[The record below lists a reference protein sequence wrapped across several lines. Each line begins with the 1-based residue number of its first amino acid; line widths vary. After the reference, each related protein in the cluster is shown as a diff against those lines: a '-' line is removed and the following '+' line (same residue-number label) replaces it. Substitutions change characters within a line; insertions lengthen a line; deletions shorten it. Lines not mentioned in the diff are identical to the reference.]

1 MTSAAATTP
10 AAPDAPVAP
19 NPSADHSP
27 RASTNGSAVSGPSAQ
42 PDGRRERSPS
52 RSPRTQYLPDRPL
65 VLGAGPAGLASA
77 CALHRRGI
85 GPVVLERAEAVCD
98 SWRDRYEGLAI
109 NSTRRLSSLPWMQI
123 DKSSGPWVAS
133 QDLVNYTER
142 YARRFSP
149 DIRFGHDILS
159 VEREGGG
166 WSVRTTCGDY
176 WSPWVV
182 FALGLNATAHMP
194 QWNGA
199 GEFTGQL
206 IHARDYKQ
214 ASAYRGNDVLVVGVG
229 ASGTDIAVKL
239 VEGGARRVWLSVRTP
254 PLVMRRHL
262 STAVLSQ
269 IIKQG
274 RRPPRVLV
282 DWSSIWI
289 HRLMWGDM
297 SRYGLATPT
306 EGLATGL
313 DVRGHGST
321 VDRGMMSAIRAGRI
335 KVLQAVDRLDG
346 DDVVLANGARVQ
358 PDVVI
363 AATGQRTDL
372 RRLLGDLDVLQE
384 DERPIVHGAAT
395 DPRAPGMHFIGYRL
409 PAGQLLDMRFDAPAI
424 ARRLARVLR

>member
-1 MTSAAATTP
+1 MTVAAATQT
-10 AAPDAPVAP
+10 DAPSAP
-19 NPSADHSP
+19 KPSPGQASP
-27 RASTNGSAVSGPSAQ
+27 ASTNGSPGNGSAPQ
-42 PDGRRERSPS
+42 PDTRSGRSHSPVQK
-52 RSPRTQYLPDRPL
+52 TEYLPDRPL
-65 VLGAGPAGLASA
+65 VLGAGPAGLSAA

-85 GPVVLERAEAVCD
+85 GPVVLERAAGVCD

-109 NSTRRLSSLPWMQI
+109 NSTRRLSSLPWMQM
-123 DKSSGPWVAS
+123 DAKYGPWVAAH
-133 QDLVNYTER
+133 DLVSYSER

-149 DIRFGHDILS
+149 DIRFGHEILA
-159 VEREGGG
+159 VERDGGG
-166 WSVRTTCGDY
+166 WSVRTTRGDY

-182 FALGLNATAHMP
+182 FALGLNARAFMP
-194 QWNGA
+194 QWDGA
-199 GEFTGQL
+199 SEFTGEL
-206 IHARDYKQ
+206 IHACEYKQ
-214 ASAYRGNDVLVVGVG
+214 ASAYRDRHVLVVGVG

-239 VEGGARRVWLSVRTP
+239 AEGGAGRVWLSVRTP

-274 RRPPRVLV
+274 RRPPRILV
-282 DWSSIWI
+282 DRSSIWI
-289 HRLMWGDM
+289 HRLLWGDM
-297 SRYGLATPT
+297 SRFGLATPT
-306 EGLATGL
+306 EGLATSL

-335 KVLQAVDRLDG
+335 RVLAAVDRLEG
-346 DDVVLANGARVQ
+346 ADVVLANGARVQ

-384 DERPIVHGAAT
+384 DERPVVHGGKT
-395 DPRAPGMHFIGYRL
+395 DPNAPGMHFIGYRL

-424 ARRLARVLR
+424 ARRLSRVLR